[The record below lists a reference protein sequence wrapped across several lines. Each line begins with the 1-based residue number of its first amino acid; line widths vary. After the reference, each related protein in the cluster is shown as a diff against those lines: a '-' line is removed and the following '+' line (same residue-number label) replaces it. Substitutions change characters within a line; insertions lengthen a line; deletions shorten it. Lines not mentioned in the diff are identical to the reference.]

1 MAITKEASAQ
11 YFNEVYTP
19 TFINKL
25 AQLGVFVKD
34 ERDLGNLMKLAGQLK
49 LAGVKSSIDQR
60 SDVYEHLTNVMGK
73 AISKK
78 G

>member
-1 MAITKEASAQ
+1 MAMSKEASTR

-49 LAGVKSSIDQR
+49 VAGVKSSVDQR
-60 SDVYEHLTNVMGK
+60 SDVYEHLTHVMGRK
-73 AISKK
+73 MSKK